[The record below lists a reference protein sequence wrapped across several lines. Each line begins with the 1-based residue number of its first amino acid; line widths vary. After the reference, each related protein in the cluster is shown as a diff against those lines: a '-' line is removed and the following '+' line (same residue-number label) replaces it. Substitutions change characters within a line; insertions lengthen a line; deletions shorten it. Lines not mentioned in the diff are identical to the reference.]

1 MQKQYMSQHAGDETF
16 FYRPVPGSTS
26 WTVRAVRFVLFLGLW
41 SWGVGLGV
49 AVLLGLPVGWFPWSG
64 IGALA
69 AHIGMREAVITVLAG
84 IPPALML
91 TAGGLRLPSITG
103 RLRWGSALPRGW
115 WRWPRESIRP
125 GRGLPWRSGLRH
137 GRAATDR
144 ANNGAC
150 TGAVIIGR
158 ERNAGQLVV
167 LGSQACGQ
175 SGEPIWDGS
184 AGLKLFLGEGPV
196 ISRAVDQ
203 AAAGFEGMVIRVAG
217 GPRASSCLYGERQIH
232 LAPHT
237 VFDTDPMVQA
247 REDAAAWSDI
257 GAMVA
262 ALPLSPQQQLLA
274 RALWAMGLELL
285 PVGLR
290 RFANLADFCR
300 PSGEVYRK
308 LGGWLA
314 ASRLVPA
321 DERWRIG
328 AMLDAWRARPDP
340 MPQLLIETRTVLC
353 AAGCPAR
360 PYGPMPVRLAS
371 AFRTGGVREILFE
384 ADLAKEDS
392 GLRMRLRA
400 QLAALLADIS
410 DPARPM
416 LDQPCLFVLD
426 ADCDPQLVA
435 QVMKARRALLAR
447 RITIL
452 LHATTPDRAREQLSV
467 PQGARIADQV
477 STVVMAAVGKGDASQ
492 MLGDLALSPT
502 ALDRAKPNELFVAT
516 AKHGAM
522 RLDPVADGPV
532 RRARPSSPE
541 EHQSLLWA
549 KPPLVIKLGPPL
561 PEPLPAPPPPPA
573 QPSLPAPPAPALAPD
588 QEQQISRPESEVLP
602 PEPKEAHAESPSTAP
617 KRRIR
622 QNLRRVLARRL

>member
-1 MQKQYMSQHAGDETF
+1 M
-16 FYRPVPGSTS
+16 
-26 WTVRAVRFVLFLGLW
+26 
-41 SWGVGLGV
+41 GLGV

-84 IPPALML
+84 MPPALML
-91 TAGGLRLPSITG
+91 TAGGLGLPSILG

-115 WRWPRESIRP
+115 WRWPWNTVRP

-144 ANNGAC
+144 PDSGAC
-150 TGAVIIGR
+150 AGAVIIGR
-158 ERNAGQLVV
+158 ERNGGRLAVF
-167 LGSQACGQ
+167 GSQAGGQ
-175 SGEPIWDGS
+175 LGEPIWDGS

-196 ISRAVDQ
+196 VSRAVDQ
-203 AAAGFEGMVIRVAG
+203 AAAGFEGMVIRLAG

-262 ALPLSPQQQLLA
+262 ALPLSPQQQLLV

-290 RFANLADFCR
+290 RLANLADFCR

-328 AMLDAWRARPDP
+328 ATLDAWRARPDS
-340 MPQLLIETRTVLC
+340 MPHLLIETRTVLC

-360 PYGPMPVRLAS
+360 PYGPPPVRLATVL
-371 AFRTGGVREILFE
+371 RNGNIREILLE
-384 ADLAKEDS
+384 AGPVPADS
-392 GLRMRLRA
+392 GHKVRLRA

-410 DPARPM
+410 DPARPT
-416 LDQPCLFVLD
+416 LDQPCLIVLD

-477 STVVMAAVGKGDASQ
+477 STVVMAAVGRGDANQ
-492 MLGDLALSPT
+492 MLGDLGLSPT
-502 ALDRAKPNELFVAT
+502 ALDRARPNELFVVT

-522 RLDPVADGPV
+522 RLDPVTDAPF
-532 RRARPSSPE
+532 REARPSRREGRQSP
-541 EHQSLLWA
+541 LWA
-549 KPPLVIKLGPPL
+549 NPPLIIKPGPPL
-561 PEPLPAPPPPPA
+561 PEPLPAPPPPLAPT
-573 QPSLPAPPAPALAPD
+573 PLPAPPPPSSAPALD
-588 QEQQISRPESEVLP
+588 QQIRRPEPEVLP
-602 PEPKEAHAESPSTAP
+602 PEAKEPLAESPSTAH

-622 QNLRRVLARRL
+622 QNLRRVLSRRL

>member
-1 MQKQYMSQHAGDETF
+1 M
-16 FYRPVPGSTS
+16 
-26 WTVRAVRFVLFLGLW
+26 
-41 SWGVGLGV
+41 GLGV

-64 IGALA
+64 TGALA

-84 IPPALML
+84 MPPALML
-91 TAGGLRLPSITG
+91 AAGGLRLPSILG
-103 RLRWGSALPRGW
+103 RLRWGSALPRSW
-115 WRWPRESIRP
+115 WLRLRPRNAVRP
-125 GRGLPWRSGLRH
+125 GRGLPWQSGLRH

-144 ANNGAC
+144 ADKGAC
-150 TGAVIIGR
+150 AGAVIIGR
-158 ERNAGQLVV
+158 ERNAGRLAVF
-167 LGSQACGQ
+167 GSQARGQ
-175 SGEPIWDGS
+175 LGEPIWDGS

-203 AAAGFEGMVIRVAG
+203 AAAGFEGMVIRLAG

-262 ALPLSPQQQLLA
+262 ALSLSPQQQLLA
-274 RALWAMGLELL
+274 RVLWAMGLELL

-290 RFANLADFCR
+290 RLANLADFCR

-314 ASRLVPA
+314 ASRLVPP

-360 PYGPMPVRLAS
+360 PYGSPPVRLAT
-371 AFRTGGVREILFE
+371 ALRNGNIREILLE
-384 ADLAKEDS
+384 AGPVQADS

-410 DPARPM
+410 DPARSM
-416 LDQPCLFVLD
+416 LDHPCLIVLD
-426 ADCDPQLVA
+426 ADCDPQLMA

-467 PQGARIADQV
+467 PQGARIADQI
-477 STVVMAAVGKGDASQ
+477 STVVMAAVGKGEANQ
-492 MLGDLALSPT
+492 MLGDLGLSPT

-522 RLDPVADGPV
+522 RLDPVTDGLM
-532 RRARPSSPE
+532 RRERPSRLEELQSP
-541 EHQSLLWA
+541 LWA
-549 KPPLVIKLGPPL
+549 NPPLVIKPGPPL
-561 PEPLPAPPPPPA
+561 PEPLPAPPPPLAPT
-573 QPSLPAPPAPALAPD
+573 PLPAPPPPASAPD
-588 QEQQISRPESEVLP
+588 LDQQIRRPEPEVLP
-602 PEPKEAHAESPSTAP
+602 PEAKEPLAESPSTAP

-622 QNLRRVLARRL
+622 QNLRRVLSRRL